1 MPAAGDEHGKLIVD
15 GVTYPVTVQSL
26 PTVVESYKTYD
37 DINLVKTADI
47 GQVSLVRAACCA
59 AEYTATRELTPISV
73 WQNPPRHTVST
84 TTTSS
89 PLISSATQPDCAL
102 LQVLVVGLPTSDHEP
117 TTQSEDGIT
126 PVMQKASDV
135 FKPELEPQGID
146 PALIAK
152 VEQDILDILA
162 GKAPYGVTYTDSE
175 EVYHIDKS
183 GKGQWRSA

>member
-1 MPAAGDEHGKLIVD
+1 MPR
-15 GVTYPVTVQSL
+15 QS
-26 PTVVESYKTYD
+26 T
-37 DINLVKTADI
+37 N
-47 GQVSLVRAACCA
+47 
-59 AEYTATRELTPISV
+59 
-73 WQNPPRHTVST
+73 T
-84 TTTSS
+84 TTRSS
-89 PLISSATQPDCAL
+89 PLISSATQPGHA

-152 VEQDILDILA
+152 VEQDILDILG